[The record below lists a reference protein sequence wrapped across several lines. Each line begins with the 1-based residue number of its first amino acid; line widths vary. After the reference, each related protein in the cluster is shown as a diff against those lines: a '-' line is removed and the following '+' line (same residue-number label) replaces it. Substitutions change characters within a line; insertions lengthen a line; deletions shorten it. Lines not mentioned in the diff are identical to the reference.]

1 MEDTMQRKN
10 SLVLTVLLFF
20 IVGTA
25 FLRAE
30 GTKETKLDEAVSR
43 MAVLDETDT
52 SVTFREYS
60 GNIVEIP
67 KKNERTIVCL
77 NSLLDVWYMAGGKS
91 LARANGSINV
101 PEEAA
106 DLPLL
111 GRFVSL
117 NTELMMELEPDLLI
131 ISENQ
136 HQLEIRDFFSADGV
150 PGVAIKYNTYDDFRV
165 ILDLFTRL
173 TGNRDLY
180 EQELIPYQ
188 RQIQSIIDQVPVG
201 EAPTVCILFSSTKY
215 VKVETQN
222 TVTGD
227 YCAKLGA
234 ENIYKETTL
243 EGATR
248 VALSLEY
255 ILEQDPDIIF
265 VTTMGDV
272 AKCRARVDK
281 DITSSDIWG
290 DLKAVKNNRFI
301 YLDKSF
307 SVYKPNRT
315 YPEAFKTMA
324 EYLYP
329 DTDFVLA
336 E

>member
-1 MEDTMQRKN
+1 MQRRK
-10 SLVLTVLLFF
+10 SLLLTVLLFF
-20 IVGTA
+20 ILGAA
-25 FLRAE
+25 FLWAE
-30 GTKETKLDEAVSR
+30 GIKETKPDKAVSR
-43 MAVLDETDT
+43 MAVLGETST
-52 SVTFREYS
+52 TVTFREYS

-67 KKNERTIVCL
+67 KEPKRTIVSL
-77 NSLLDVWYMAGGKS
+77 NSIMDVWYMAGGES
-91 LARANGSINV
+91 LARANGSISV

-106 DLPLL
+106 DIPLL
-111 GRFVSL
+111 GRFVQL

-131 ISENQ
+131 VSENQ
-136 HQLEIRDFFSADGV
+136 HQLEIRDFFAEEGV

-173 TGNRDLY
+173 TGNRELY
-180 EQELIPYQ
+180 EEKLLPYQ
-188 RQIQSIIDQVPVG
+188 RQIQSIVDQVPEG

-222 TVTGD
+222 SVTGD

-234 ENIYKETTL
+234 ENIYKETTF

-272 AKCRARVDK
+272 EKCRARIDK

-290 DLKAVKNNRFI
+290 DLTAVKNNRFI

-307 SVYKPNRT
+307 SLYKPNRA
-315 YPEAFKTMA
+315 YPKAFKTMA

-329 DTDFVLA
+329 DIEFTLT